1 MKKSFWLFFIVS
13 LLLSSCYHLNTEQ
26 TVSNETSTSAVTESS
41 SQIIEATVD
50 NHIKEYDYF
59 NSYDTEITSEVDNAI
74 LTSSS
79 LQDELM
85 QIKKIAD
92 TYENASSNANNQ
104 SEMNYSSSWSYTVWD
119 KELNNLWDRISKN
132 ADEETKKSLLTAQR
146 NWIAMKEEIILE
158 NIGSEED
165 SGSIYTLLKNNLL
178 SEITSNRCYILANEL
193 AKIKNENFTMPKRP
207 VYCTYVDNQG
217 TSNVYSSLITRKNIE
232 NDDEAII
239 SIHRLGKTEGTF
251 ISNDDGSLT
260 YTSYDENV
268 KGIIQIDG
276 WNKATFEIV
285 ESKDSPFAV
294 GETYTFDFA
303 I

>member
-41 SQIIEATVD
+41 SQIIETTVD
-50 NHIKEYDYF
+50 NSIKEYDYF
-59 NSYDTEITSEVDNAI
+59 NSYDTEIASEVDNAI

-79 LQDELM
+79 LQDEMM

-104 SEMNYSSSWSYTVWD
+104 SEINYSSSWSYTVWD

-132 ADEETKKSLLTAQR
+132 ADEETKKSLLGSQR

-251 ISNDDGSLT
+251 ISSDDGSLT

-285 ESKDSPFAV
+285 ESKDSPFVA

>member
-41 SQIIEATVD
+41 SQIIETTVD
-50 NHIKEYDYF
+50 NSIKEYDYF
-59 NSYDTEITSEVDNAI
+59 NSYDTEIASEVDNAI

-79 LQDELM
+79 LQDEM
-85 QIKKIAD
+85 TQIKRIAD

-104 SEMNYSSSWSYTVWD
+104 SEINYSSSWSYTVWD

-132 ADEETKKSLLTAQR
+132 ADEETKKNLLTAQR

-193 AKIKNENFTMPKRP
+193 AKIKNENFTMPKRH

-285 ESKDSPFAV
+285 ESKDSPFVV